1 MREKIEVINY
11 CLSLV
16 ETKLLELK
24 TQNNLIQQSANNETK
39 SSAGDKYETARAM
52 AQLEMDKLQRQIWEQ
67 EKIQQSLQNVL
78 QYSNFELVRNGALL
92 VCNQFSIL
100 IAASIGEIFYENT
113 RYLILS
119 SESPLAKKLMN
130 LKAGDAFDFLN
141 EKVEIKAIY

>member
-100 IAASIGEIFYENT
+100 IAASIGEIFYENN